1 MPKILKKLVPTT
13 GFFSQYILV
22 QTEYGDT
29 DQRRIQKRSSH
40 RGCFVRKGVLTNFIK
55 LTEKHLCQSLFL
67 NKVTS

>member
-1 MPKILKKLVPTT
+1 MPKILQKLVPTT

-29 DQRRIQKRSSH
+29 DQSRIQKRSSH